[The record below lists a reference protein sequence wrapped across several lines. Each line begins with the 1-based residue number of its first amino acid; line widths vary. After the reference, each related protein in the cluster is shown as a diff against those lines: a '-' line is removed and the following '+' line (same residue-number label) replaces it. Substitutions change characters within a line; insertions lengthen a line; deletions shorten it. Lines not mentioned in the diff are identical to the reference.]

1 MKIGKMKTVGLKD
14 MHPMQVEA
22 LMELIS
28 MTINLASQTKDMEI
42 LDDVEAYCDEMVKLF
57 GGIGVRLDI
66 KVNTNLS
73 GDGWQSV
80 H

>member
-1 MKIGKMKTVGLKD
+1 MKIDKINTVGLKD

-28 MTINLASQTKDMEI
+28 MTINLASQTKDMGVLE
-42 LDDVEAYCDEMVKLF
+42 DVESYCDEMVKLF
-57 GGIGVRLDI
+57 GGVGVKLDVKI
-66 KVNTNLS
+66 DTRS
-73 GDGWQSV
+73 AGDGPQSV

>member
-1 MKIGKMKTVGLKD
+1 MKIDKIKTVGLKD

-28 MTINLASQTKDMEI
+28 MTINLATQTEDMNVVQ
-42 LDDVEAYCDEMVKLF
+42 DVESYCDELVKLF
-57 GGIGVRLDI
+57 GGVGVKLNIEID
-66 KVNTNLS
+66 TNS
-73 GDGWQSV
+73 PGDEQQSV

>member
-14 MHPMQVEA
+14 MHPVQVEA

-28 MTINLASQTKDMEI
+28 MTINLASQTKDVEI
-42 LDDVEAYCDEMVKLF
+42 LEDVEAYCDEMVKLF

>member
-14 MHPMQVEA
+14 MHPVQVEA

-28 MTINLASQTKDMEI
+28 MTINLASQTKDVEI
-42 LDDVEAYCDEMVKLF
+42 LEDVEAYCDELVKLF

>member
-14 MHPMQVEA
+14 MHPVQVEA

-28 MTINLASQTKDMEI
+28 MTINLASQTKDIEI
-42 LDDVEAYCDEMVKLF
+42 LEDVEAYCDEMVKLF